1 MTATVTSTSAQP
13 ALASIQFPDGFVWGA
28 ATASYQIEGAAQE
41 DGRGPSI
48 WDTFSR
54 TPGKVFAG
62 HTGDVACDHYHRY
75 PEDVALMADL
85 GLRSYR
91 YSIAWP
97 RIQPDGTGP
106 VNTRGLD
113 FYDRL
118 TDELLAKGIDP
129 VVTLY
134 HWDLPQTLEDRG
146 GWASRETAE
155 AFAEYARIVHARL
168 GDRVG
173 TFTTLNEPWCSA
185 YLGYGSGRHAPGKQD
200 PAAAFAAVH
209 HLLLGHG
216 LAARALREA
225 GARNVSITLNPSVV
239 FPVDPDSA
247 ADQAAVRLLDGLS
260 NRIFLDPLLK
270 GQYPVDMLQHM
281 AQFTDLSYIQD
292 GDLAII
298 KAPIDVLG
306 INFYQPSYV
315 SATPGAPGTLDQP
328 GSYGVATRPPTGP
341 VTDMNWTIEPSGLTH
356 LLERIHRDYPGT
368 AMMITENGAAYP
380 EGPSA
385 DGEVHDGRRIEYLDG
400 HLRACHDALAAGVD
414 LRGYFVWSLMD
425 NFEWAEGYT
434 KRFGIVHVDYSTQKR
449 VLKDSAKWYREVI
462 RRNGVAAPGETEE

>member
-13 ALASIQFPDGFVWGA
+13 ALAAISFPDGFIWGA
-28 ATASYQIEGAAQE
+28 ATASYQIEGAARE

-54 TPGKVFAG
+54 TPGRVFAG

-75 PEDVALMADL
+75 VDDVALMADL
-85 GLRSYR
+85 GLKSYR

-106 VNTRGLD
+106 VNLRGLD

-118 TDELLAKGIDP
+118 TDELLSKGIDP

-134 HWDLPQTLEDRG
+134 HWDLPQTLEDLG
-146 GWASRETAE
+146 GWTNRLTAE
-155 AFAEYARIVHARL
+155 AFAEYAQIAYARL

-173 TFTTLNEPWCSA
+173 TWTTLNEPWCSA
-185 YLGYGSGRHAPGKQD
+185 YLGYGSGIHAPGRQD
-200 PAAAFAAVH
+200 PAAVFAAVH

-216 LAARALREA
+216 LAARALRSA
-225 GARNVSITLNPSVV
+225 GAESVSITLNPAAV
-239 FPVDPDSA
+239 FPVDPANA
-247 ADQAAVRLLDGLS
+247 ADVNAARIIDGLS
-260 NRIFLDPLLK
+260 NRIFLDPLLLGK
-270 GQYPVDMLQHM
+270 YPADMLQHM
-281 AQFTDLSYIQD
+281 SRFTDLTFIKD
-292 GDLAII
+292 GDLETIN
-298 KAPIDVLG
+298 APIDVLG

-315 SATPGAPGTLDQP
+315 SAKPGAPGSLDQP
-328 GSYGVATRPPTGP
+328 GSEGIAYRAPDGP
-341 VTDMNWTIEPSGLTH
+341 VTDMNWLIEPSALAK

-368 AMMITENGAAYP
+368 AMLITENGAAYP
-380 EGPSA
+380 EVPSA
-385 DGEVHDGRRIEYLDG
+385 DGEVHDTRRVQYLDG

-425 NFEWAEGYT
+425 NFEWAEGYA
-434 KRFGIVHVDYSTQKR
+434 KRFGVVHVDYATQKR

-462 RRNGVAAPGETEE
+462 RRNGIAEPGSIEG

>member
-13 ALASIQFPDGFVWGA
+13 ALAGITFPDGFIWGA
-28 ATASYQIEGAAQE
+28 ATASYQIEGAARE

-75 PEDVALMADL
+75 VDDVALMAGL
-85 GLRSYR
+85 GLKSYR
-91 YSIAWP
+91 FSVAWP

-106 VNTRGLD
+106 VNARGLD

-118 TDELLAKGIDP
+118 TDELLGKGIDP
-129 VVTLY
+129 TVTLY
-134 HWDLPQTLEDRG
+134 HWDLPQTLEDLG
-146 GWASRETAE
+146 GWANRLTAE
-155 AFAEYARIVHARL
+155 AFAEYAQIVYARL

-173 TFTTLNEPWCSA
+173 TWTTLNEPWCSA
-185 YLGYGSGRHAPGKQD
+185 YLGYGSGVHAPGAQD
-200 PAAAFAAVH
+200 PARVFPAVH

-216 LAARALREA
+216 LAARALRSA
-225 GARNVSITLNPSVV
+225 GARSVSITLNPAAV
-239 FPVDPDSA
+239 FPVDPDNA
-247 ADQAAVRLLDGLS
+247 ADREAARIIDGLS
-260 NRIFLDPLLK
+260 NRVFFDPLLR
-270 GQYPVDMLQHM
+270 GHYPADMLQHM
-281 AQFTDLSYIQD
+281 SRFTDLSYIAD
-292 GDLAII
+292 GDLETIN
-298 KAPIDVLG
+298 APIDVLG

-315 SATPGAPGTLDQP
+315 SAKPGQPGSLDQP
-328 GSYGVATRPPTGP
+328 GSEGIAFRAPDGP
-341 VTDMNWTIEPSGLTH
+341 VTDMNWLIEPASLTR
-356 LLERIHRDYPGT
+356 LLKRIHDDYPGT

-385 DGEVHDGRRIEYLDG
+385 DGEVHDARRVEYLDG

-425 NFEWAEGYT
+425 NFEWAEGYA
-434 KRFGIVHVDYSTQKR
+434 KRFGVVHVDYATQVR
-449 VLKDSAKWYREVI
+449 TLKDSAKWYREVI
-462 RRNGVAAPGETEE
+462 RRNGIAEPGEIEG